1 MQLSE
6 WRPDL
11 IHVACPG
18 MLVFAAQLY
27 AYALSIPL
35 VVSYHTH
42 IPEYIKSYTWQGL
55 AAPMWGLI
63 RFWSRAADVMLV
75 TSSVMA
81 TELTRH
87 ACRGS
92 AIALWR
98 RGVDVDIFN
107 PGFRSDEARAA
118 MSEGDVTA
126 PLLVYVGRLGAE
138 KNLAILKGKAACL
151 EQSRDMRCSDSPGFS

>member
-1 MQLSE
+1 M
-6 WRPDL
+6 
-11 IHVACPG
+11 
-18 MLVFAAQLY
+18 
-27 AYALSIPL
+27 
-35 VVSYHTH
+35 SYHTH

-55 AAPMWGLI
+55 AAPMWALI

-81 TELTRH
+81 TELNRH
-87 ACRGS
+87 ACRSS

-107 PGFRSDEARAA
+107 PAFRSAEARAK
-118 MSEGDVTA
+118 MTNGDVDA

-138 KNLAILKGKAACL
+138 KNLAILKGA
-151 EQSRDMRCSDSPGFS
+151 FSE

>member
-1 MQLSE
+1 
-6 WRPDL
+6 
-11 IHVACPG
+11 
-18 MLVFAAQLY
+18 
-27 AYALSIPL
+27 
-35 VVSYHTH
+35 
-42 IPEYIKSYTWQGL
+42 
-55 AAPMWGLI
+55 MWALI

-98 RGVDVDIFN
+98 RGVDVDIFT
-107 PGFRSDEARAA
+107 PSFRSAEARAA
-118 MSEGDVTA
+118 MSGGEVDA

-138 KNLAILKGKAACL
+138 KNLTILKGAPVACITALAIKQNLTRLLCFVFRCVGGEPGGAPGAGWRRPRPRAAGGPL
-151 EQSRDMRCSDSPGFS
+151 RGAPHHSLSALFS

>member
-1 MQLSE
+1 MLGLS
-6 WRPDL
+6 P
-11 IHVACPG
+11 
-18 MLVFAAQLY
+18 FALGPQ
-27 AYALSIPL
+27 

-55 AAPMWGLI
+55 AVPMWALI

-87 ACRGS
+87 ACRSS

-107 PGFRSDEARAA
+107 PSFRSAEARAA
-118 MSEGDVTA
+118 MTNGDVDA

-138 KNLAILKGKAACL
+138 KNLAILKGASFEFASVGL
-151 EQSRDMRCSDSPGFS
+151 WWRLMRCAFSTLYRRA

>member
-1 MQLSE
+1 M
-6 WRPDL
+6 
-11 IHVACPG
+11 
-18 MLVFAAQLY
+18 
-27 AYALSIPL
+27 
-35 VVSYHTH
+35 SYHTH

-55 AAPMWGLI
+55 AAPMWALI

-81 TELTRH
+81 TELNRH
-87 ACRGS
+87 ACRSS

-107 PGFRSDEARAA
+107 PSFRSAEARAK
-118 MSEGDVTA
+118 MTDGDVDA

-138 KNLAILKGKAACL
+138 KNLAILKGASFEFASVGL
-151 EQSRDMRCSDSPGFS
+151 WWRLMRCAFSTLYRRA